1 MASSTSAQ
9 SNAFRWTDFD
19 AYLFDI
25 DGTLLVTRDLVHYNA
40 LNLAMREVYGVDTT
54 IDGITYHGKTDLGIL
69 RASLERAGIVG
80 STFEMKLPAA
90 LQIIRREVNANASA
104 INPAVCCGIR
114 EILAS
119 LKSADKLLGI
129 ASGNLGSVGWNKIEA
144 AGLRHFFSF
153 GCFSDNHEMRD
164 NVFRNAVAE
173 VKTRLGRQA
182 RICFIGD
189 TPSDIQAARHVDA
202 HVVAVC
208 TGTYTI
214 EELTSHQPDLC
225 ISSCA
230 ELLE

>member
-119 LKSADKLLGI
+119 LKSAGKLLGI
-129 ASGNLGSVGWNKIEA
+129 ASGNLESVGWHKIEA
-144 AGLRHFFSF
+144 AGLRVDLARGLDVGRRIADKTNF
-153 GCFSDNHEMRD
+153 GAF
-164 NVFRNAVAE
+164 AE
-173 VKTRLGRQA
+173 PPSYFPNRVTENLHTHLVIIAEATEAEKLAQASRLDYGS
-182 RICFIGD
+182 G
-189 TPSDIQAARHVDA
+189 
-202 HVVAVC
+202 
-208 TGTYTI
+208 G
-214 EELTSHQPDLC
+214 
-225 ISSCA
+225 CA
-230 ELLE
+230 